1 MDSCAIGS
9 HFVATSHYA
18 LGRQMTRREIP
29 RTPDETATYAHKRIA
44 SLRRAQIVTD
54 LADELTA
61 ALNTVRADNRALRA
75 EAEKLRRLNAMLLER
90 IEFYQRTFGC
100 QTVSLT
106 DEQPL

>member
-1 MDSCAIGS
+1 
-9 HFVATSHYA
+9 
-18 LGRQMTRREIP
+18 MTRREIP
-29 RTPDETATYAHKRIA
+29 RTPDQTASYAHRRLA
-44 SLRRAQIVTD
+44 TLRRAGIVTD

-61 ALNTVRADNRALRA
+61 ALNAVRADNRALRA

-100 QTVSLT
+100 QTHSLT